1 MTAGNGQKMLFL
13 LFQIGRDRYALEAA
27 QVALVLPLAQLKKVP
42 GTPPWVQ
49 GLFNYNGQHVPVLD
63 VSLLATGQAAAARLS
78 TRLVLVH
85 YTPAGQAT
93 QLLGLVVEKATDTLR
108 CDPADFSHSGLSNE
122 DAAYLGPVLRRDDG
136 LIQRIN
142 VQDLLDASVQAL
154 LFPEAASA

>member
-1 MTAGNGQKMLFL
+1 MLFL

-27 QVALVLPLAQLKKVP
+27 QVALVLPLARLKEVP
-42 GTPPWVQ
+42 GTPAWVL
-49 GLFNYNGQHVPVLD
+49 GLFNYDGQHVPVLD
-63 VSLLATGQAAAARLS
+63 VSLLATGQAAASRLS

-85 YTPAGQAT
+85 YTPVGQAP

-108 CDPADFSHSGLSNE
+108 CDPADFSDSGLSNQ
-122 DAAYLGPVLRRDDG
+122 DARYLGPVLRRDEG

-154 LFPEAASA
+154 LFPEVVSE

>member
-1 MTAGNGQKMLFL
+1 MLFL

-27 QVALVLPLAQLKKVP
+27 QVALVLPLARLKEVP
-42 GTPPWVQ
+42 GTPPWVT
-49 GLFNYNGQHVPVLD
+49 GLFNYDGQHVPVLD

-85 YTPAGQAT
+85 YTPAGQAP

-108 CDPADFSHSGLSNE
+108 CDPHDFSDSGLSNE
-122 DAAYLGPVLRRDDG
+122 DARYLGPVLRRDDG

-142 VQDLLDASVQAL
+142 VQDLLDASVQAA
-154 LFPEAASA
+154 LFPEVVSE

>member
-1 MTAGNGQKMLFL
+1 MLFL

-42 GTPPWVQ
+42 GTPPWVM
-49 GLFNYNGQHVPVLD
+49 GLFNYNGQHIPVLD
-63 VSLLATGQAAAARLS
+63 ISLLATGQPAAARLS

-85 YTPAGQAT
+85 YTPAGKPP
-93 QLLGLVVEKATDTLR
+93 QLLGLIVEKATNTLR
-108 CDPADFSHSGLSNE
+108 CDPTDFSHSGLSNE
-122 DAAYLGPVLRRDDG
+122 DTPYLGPVLRRDDG

-154 LFPEAASA
+154 LFPEVANT